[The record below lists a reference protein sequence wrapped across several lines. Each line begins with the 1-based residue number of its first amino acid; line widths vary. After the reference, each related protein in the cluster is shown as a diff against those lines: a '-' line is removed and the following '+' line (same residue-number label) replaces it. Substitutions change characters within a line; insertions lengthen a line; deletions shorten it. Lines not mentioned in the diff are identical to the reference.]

1 MQIRLIRH
9 GESLANTNVVDPHT
23 EGDFHVRLSERGI
36 EQARTLSGRIQRD
49 FIESSLI
56 YSSPYRRARET
67 LQILL
72 DDHGLAPMVYEDP
85 LLREHD
91 RGYQDEE
98 SQLEMRRAHGWFY
111 YRHKGGES
119 PADVYLR
126 ASVFLE
132 SLYREIGR
140 SRKRNVL
147 IVAHGM
153 FIRCFVMRFL
163 HLTHEDFLKMIDPQ
177 NTDIVSI
184 LPQHQGREPAFSS
197 PRWCVEGLQLR
208 PEDDPHPDAQR
219 LSD

>member
-1 MQIRLIRH
+1 MRIKLIRH

-23 EGDFHVRLSERGI
+23 EGDFHVCLSDRGVV
-36 EQARTLSGRIQRD
+36 QARTLAERVDAG
-49 FIESSLI
+49 FIKSALI
-56 YSSPYRRARET
+56 YSSPYERTRQT
-67 LQILL
+67 LKILL
-72 DDHGLAPMVYEDP
+72 DDHGLAPTVYEDP

-91 RGYQDEE
+91 RGYHDEE

-140 SRKRNVL
+140 SQRRNVL

-163 HLTHEDFLKMIDPQ
+163 HLSHEDFLTMKDPD
-177 NTDIVSI
+177 NTDIISI
-184 LPQHQGREPAFSS
+184 VPQEAGRSPVFSS
-197 PRWCVEGLQLR
+197 PRWCVEGLKLK
-208 PEDDPHPDAQR
+208 PAGE
-219 LSD
+219 